1 MKKRT
6 VKNLMLNKRAIS
18 SFQKET
24 IKGMGG
30 GTGRC
35 HSGTCTRN
43 CTNGC
48 VTIDDRCPI

>member
-30 GTGRC
+30 GTGGC
-35 HSGTCTRN
+35 HSGNCTRN
-43 CTNGC
+43 YECIT
-48 VTIDDRCPI
+48 TIDDRCPI